1 LENSFIDCGL
11 CAWLEQILNLV
22 INGCLIMSLL
32 TWSIEHGL
40 EQRKQRVIS
49 NLAFDG
55 IWAGF
60 RSGIHESYGLGQD
73 AVFGL
78 GVAAAIFSPID
89 EAAYATTL
97 AMGPA
102 FGWSMSSMSNRGIFY
117 DPRSID
123 PYSFGIDPST
133 VPRSSIRRSR
143 RSGGPVEAKI
153 SRGTKSSSPGA
164 TVHPFWSSGKPKC
177 KKGFRYDFK
186 RKLCVKIK

>member
-1 LENSFIDCGL
+1 VFSL
-11 CAWLEQILNLV
+11 
-22 INGCLIMSLL
+22 SLL
-32 TWSIEHGL
+32 TWSIEHGPI
-40 EQRKQRVIS
+40 QRRQRIIS
-49 NLAFDG
+49 NFKYE
-55 IWAGF
+55 GF
-60 RSGIHESYGLGQD
+60 RSGFSSGIHESYGLGQD
-73 AVFGL
+73 AVFGI
-78 GVAAAIFSPID
+78 GVAVAIFSPID

-133 VPRSSIRRSR
+133 VTRSSIRSSR

-153 SRGTKSSSPGA
+153 SRGTKPSKPTRSGS
-164 TVHPFWSSGKPKC
+164 TSKPFWDSGKPKC

>member
-1 LENSFIDCGL
+1 
-11 CAWLEQILNLV
+11 
-22 INGCLIMSLL
+22 MSLL
-32 TWSIEHGL
+32 TWSLEHGL
-40 EQRKQRVIS
+40 QQRKQRIIS
-49 NLAFDG
+49 NFAFEG
-55 IWAGF
+55 ISAGF
-60 RSGIHESYGLGQD
+60 RSGIHESIGLGQD

-78 GVAAAIFSPID
+78 GVAAAIFTPID

-123 PYSFGIDPST
+123 SYSFGIDPST
-133 VPRSSIRRSR
+133 VTRSIIGSSR
-143 RSGGPVEAKI
+143 RSGGPVQAKI
-153 SRGTKSSSPGA
+153 SRGTKPSKPTRSGS
-164 TVHPFWSSGKPKC
+164 TSKPFWSSGKPKC